1 MQSDSVLKRS
11 ATWKLG
17 LSIIL
22 CSVVDW
28 SYLSGTA
35 IEKIGYWAPV
45 AWFVTISAMVT
56 ICYSCLE
63 IVLMFPDKS
72 GGLATCII
80 EGYKKRSPLFAVIS
94 QWGYVTGW
102 GLASGAIAAFA
113 SYFIQYFIPVPDE
126 YLNFVA
132 MGIISIVCCINFA
145 SVDLIEK
152 IQKLIYV
159 LFALTIALLVGAV
172 IKLPV
177 LSQDFAGIELNGGES
192 MFAIFLSACFVVG
205 WSAASIEA
213 VLTFIGEYKNPKKDT
228 KIALSSG
235 IIVMLVSTFA
245 LCCAMTWYLPLNVV
259 LSNPYTPLLPLAEA
273 VYGPLFA
280 KIYGLCLVLGL
291 IIATNACLLPAS
303 RVLFTA
309 SESGLMPKCF
319 AKLNRNKIPYV
330 AVISIYLV
338 NILFLITTG
347 GEQPTFL
354 VVAGGMS
361 YFLMIVLASFSVLV
375 MRKDFPEAVRTHRT
389 PTIICYLSAA
399 SGVFYLV
406 MLIVGTAPYGLKT
419 IAYGLFATLIAL
431 PLYWYRVYIED
442 KRSNVVVENTDLNT
456 LSQMDTH

>member
-1 MQSDSVLKRS
+1 MQDNSMLKRS

-22 CSVVDW
+22 CTVVDW

-35 IEKIGYWAPV
+35 IEKIGYWAPI
-45 AWFVTISAMVT
+45 AWFLTIFAMVT
-56 ICYSCLE
+56 ICYSCME
-63 IVLMFPDKS
+63 ILMMFPNKS

-102 GLASGAIAAFA
+102 GLAVGAIAAFA
-113 SYFIQYFIPVPDE
+113 SYFIQYFIPFPDE
-126 YLNFVA
+126 YLNYVA
-132 MGIISIVCCINFA
+132 IAIVSIVCCINLA

-152 IQKLIYV
+152 IQTLIYV
-159 LFALTIALLVGAV
+159 LFVLTFILIVGAV
-172 IKLPV
+172 IKLPI
-177 LSQDFAGIELNGGES
+177 LSQDFAGIELNSGES
-192 MFAIFLSACFVVG
+192 TVAIFLSACFVVG

-213 VLTFIGEYKNPKKDT
+213 VLTFIGEYKDPKKDT
-228 KIALSSG
+228 KLALSSG
-235 IIVMLVSTFA
+235 MIVLFVSTFA
-245 LCCAMTWYLPLNVV
+245 LCSVMTWYLPLDVV

-280 KIYGLCLVLGL
+280 KIYGICLVIGL

-309 SESGLMPKCF
+309 SKSGLMPKCF
-319 AKLNRNKIPYV
+319 IKLNKNKIPYV

-338 NILFLITTG
+338 NVLFLITTG

-361 YFLMIVLASFSVLV
+361 YFIMVALAGCSVLV
-375 MRKDFPEAVRTHRT
+375 MRKDFPDAVRTHRT
-389 PTIICYLSAA
+389 PTIICYLSAI

-419 IAYGLFATLIAL
+419 ITYGVFATLLAL
-431 PLYWYRVYIED
+431 PLYWYRIYIED
-442 KRSNVVVENTDLNT
+442 KKQGIVIEETDLNT
-456 LSQMDTH
+456 SA